1 MNNTKN
7 LYKIND
13 YLNCPRTSMTKS
25 NNLRRQIKNY
35 YRVKEALYSHFPKE
49 AIIDNP
55 SNYSIYLHAQY
66 YFKDEGQ
73 CALILYDNDRLLYP
87 HHLEYVQD
95 LPYYGYT
102 GVACKDKD
110 NKLIAMYDD
119 YQMNLSPTPKDIED
133 LCGYISN
140 EIKRMKE
147 YIKLKKIKDDF

>member
-1 MNNTKN
+1 
-7 LYKIND
+7 
-13 YLNCPRTSMTKS
+13 MTKS
-25 NNLRRQIKNY
+25 NTKRTQIKNY
-35 YRVKEALYSHFPKE
+35 YRVKEALYHHFPKE

-73 CALILYDNDRLLYP
+73 AVLILYDKDRLLYP
-87 HHLEYVQD
+87 HHLEYVHN
-95 LPYYGYT
+95 LPSYDYT
-102 GVACKDKD
+102 GIVCMDKN
-110 NKLIAMYDD
+110 NKLITTYDD
-119 YQMNLSPTPKDIED
+119 YIANLSPTPKDIED